1 MKILDINFRDILFDE
16 KKYENIVIY
25 DISYRIF
32 MGSIPLCIMF
42 DEIDGFIKIYDGIR
56 YLVLL
61 YGGFYDEIHDRIN
74 YLIIFRSTVIMTQ
87 NKFIKIKFGTRFY
100 DGLRSHLTKIDRG
113 EFFYH
118 IFKL

>member
-32 MGSIPLCIMF
+32 MGSIPLFIMF

-87 NKFIKIKFGTRFY
+87 NKFIKMKFGTRFY

>member
-1 MKILDINFRDILFDE
+1 MKILDINPRDILFDE
-16 KKYENIVIY
+16 KKNENNVIY

-61 YGGFYDEIHDRIN
+61 YGGFYDEIHHRIN
-74 YLIIFRSTVIMTQ
+74 YLIIVRSTVIMTQ
-87 NKFIKIKFGTRFY
+87 NKFIKMKFGTRFY
-100 DGLRSHLTKIDRG
+100 DGLRSHLTKAC
-113 EFFYH
+113 
-118 IFKL
+118 KNPSQ